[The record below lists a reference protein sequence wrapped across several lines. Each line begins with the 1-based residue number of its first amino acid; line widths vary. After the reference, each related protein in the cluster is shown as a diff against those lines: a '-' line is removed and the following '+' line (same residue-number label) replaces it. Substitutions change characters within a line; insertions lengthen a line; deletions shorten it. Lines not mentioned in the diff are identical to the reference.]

1 MAARGVWCEGAAS
14 GGGED
19 WGKGERRTIP
29 GSGRVAGKGQ
39 LNVGDTEKEK

>member
-19 WGKGERRTIP
+19 WGKGERTIP
-29 GSGRVAGKGQ
+29 GSSRVAGKGQ